1 MTEIIFSREAVDDLI
16 AQAQFIFEQTQNVDS
31 ADRYLDGMK
40 SFIVETLSHFP
51 RAGRPAEEIVPGS
64 RKLVY
69 QGYSVLYRIA
79 EDHIEILTIYRENL
93 PSL

>member
-1 MTEIIFSREAVDDLI
+1 VTEIIFPREAVEDLV
-16 AQAQFIFEQTQNVDS
+16 AQAQFIFEQTQSVES
-31 ADRYLDGMK
+31 ADRYLEGMK

-51 RAGRPAEEIVPGS
+51 HAGRPAEEIVAGS

-69 QGYSVLYRIA
+69 QGYSILYRIV
-79 EDHIEILTIYRENL
+79 ETRIEILTIYRENL